1 MIHFQKSD
9 DTFLCVFKQISS
21 MDLNRFWAEASNS
34 EPGRLGTQTAS
45 SPQVRSLRAPG
56 WQVRDAEPMGH
67 TEPLLC
73 ARLQAAA
80 SKIQDTLRNA
90 DPAFL
95 SQKTLPF
102 DKNQCAKHL
111 LNAARYDLL
120 SSVMK

>member
-1 MIHFQKSD
+1 M
-9 DTFLCVFKQISS
+9 
-21 MDLNRFWAEASNS
+21 
-34 EPGRLGTQTAS
+34 
-45 SPQVRSLRAPG
+45 RSLRAPG

-80 SKIQDTLRNA
+80 LKIQVTLRNA

-95 SQKTLPF
+95 SLKTLPF

-120 SSVMK
+120 SSAMK